1 MTARVTKENFIAVRI
16 GDIRKF
22 GAQEIIVAFVTDSEI
37 VSKTLRTNMGTVA
50 GNGERVF
57 GIIFVAV
64 LTKAKMLVEAV
75 FTDVNNVAVRAE
87 NVPSFRAVGLALL
100 TEIAVAVIAVVT
112 VKSVRNFVTA
122 GNAQAVSTNGKS
134 LEVMGM
140 VIANGNF
147 GVKVAVSPVR
157 ITAEAVTTANTN
169 VVFVVAI
176 FFSLPKIGNIFKFG
190 EFALNQIAIES
201 RISLSSASTTVS
213 IVKAT
218 LK

>member
-1 MTARVTKENFIAVRI
+1 
-16 GDIRKF
+16 
-22 GAQEIIVAFVTDSEI
+22 
-37 VSKTLRTNMGTVA
+37 MGTVA

-64 LTKAKMLVEAV
+64 LAEAKMLVEAM
-75 FTDVNNVAVRAE
+75 FTDVNNVAIRVE

-100 TEIAVAVIAVVT
+100 TKFGVAVITVMAVE
-112 VKSVRNFVTA
+112 SVRNFVTA

-134 LEVMGM
+134 LEVVRM
-140 VIANGNF
+140 VVANGNF

-157 ITAEAVTTANTN
+157 IPAEAITTSNTN
-169 VVFVVAI
+169 VVFVVAV

-190 EFALNQIAIES
+190 KFALNQIAIES